1 MGHASPLIGRVG
13 ECAVLAD
20 ALGRCRSGCGGVV
33 LISGEAGVGKSRL
46 VDEVL
51 AGWDGDVARSTV
63 VRGGLALA
71 PMRKVASSVAGE
83 GDIQLEILDRLVSA
97 ARRRPTVLVLN
108 DVHEADSATVEF
120 LGWAD
125 ESLQEEALVVFAV
138 YRGDQLP
145 RAHPLRALRAHLRRS
160 NRLVEVAVPPLTVQ
174 ETAQLV
180 AVLVDGALDQALTQ
194 AVFERAEGVPYF
206 VEELV
211 WSMRDATAVAGG
223 AGVADQLPDTVLD
236 AVLTR
241 TAALREEHAQA
252 VDYAAVLGTQVD
264 LSSLAALVP
273 DASVDALLDTGL
285 LVELD
290 EGLGAFR
297 HNLVRD
303 ALHRAIPW
311 ARRRALHDEV
321 ARLLTERGAPH
332 GAVAE
337 HWEAAHQPERARGL
351 WLAAAEAHWEVH
363 AFRDAAAAARRALR
377 HWPPDEDTAGR
388 LRTLERVANC
398 AELYGDHAAAA
409 DAWEELATEHA
420 AAGRTREVATARRRI
435 ANAAEMLGD
444 LPRVLAQRARAAE
457 GFETVGLLGAAAEER
472 LALAQKLKAA
482 GRLTA
487 ALDEAVAAGR
497 VAASAGEEG
506 LTALALTFEGACR
519 AALGDGQRGMQI
531 ARSGLERALAGQLIE
546 ATAEAYY
553 ELGEA
558 LEYAADYAAAVDAYE
573 SATELCRQHS
583 LSEMAETCFVCTSP
597 VARLMGDWDRVLEIC
612 EAVLANDD
620 AQLLSRRVAEEESGL
635 VSALRGH
642 RKARAP
648 LRRAGDF
655 GRANGIF
662 GLQVG
667 ATWGLALVA
676 VLDDDAVAAKET
688 VRGLVELCAG
698 TEECHY
704 ALPALRWSATHL
716 GTVGEPD
723 VLADLHRVLVIQT
736 VRNAS
741 PKVLSTLAH
750 AAAELA
756 FVEGNLEQAEL
767 LMARSLDLL
776 SAVTAPYER
785 ALATFRWGE
794 VAAAAGRREA
804 AVERLTSAYRTA
816 KRLGAKPLASQCAG
830 ALDIMGEQ
838 VERRLGRIAARDLEK
853 GGLTRRET
861 EVLTQLALDKTN
873 KEIAA
878 ALFLSTRTVDMH
890 VRNLLHKLGC
900 SSRGAAVRLAVE
912 RGLLGTEG

>member
-1 MGHASPLIGRVG
+1 MGRASPLIGRVG
-13 ECAVLAD
+13 ESAVLAD
-20 ALGRCRSGCGGVV
+20 ALARCRSGHGGVV
-33 LISGEAGVGKSRL
+33 LISGEAGVGKTRL

-51 AGWDGDVARSTV
+51 AGWAGDIARSTV
-63 VRGGLALA
+63 VRGSPALT
-71 PMRKVASSVAGE
+71 PLRRVTSSVSGE
-83 GDIQLEILDRLVSA
+83 GDVQLEILDRLVSA

-108 DVHEADSATVEF
+108 DVHEADSATIEF
-120 LGWAD
+120 LAWAD
-125 ESLQEEALVVFAV
+125 ESFQEEALVVFAV
-138 YRGDQLP
+138 YRADQLP
-145 RAHPLRALRAHLRRS
+145 RAHPLRALRAHLRRR
-160 NRLVEVAVPPLTVQ
+160 NRLVEVAVPPLTLE

-180 AVLVDGALDQALTQ
+180 AVLVDGPPDPALTQ
-194 AVFERAEGVPYF
+194 AVLDRAEGLPYF

-211 WSMRDATAVAGG
+211 WSMRDPAVARG

-241 TAALREEHAQA
+241 TAALREEHPQA
-252 VDYAAVLGTQVD
+252 VEYAAVLGTQVD

-290 EGLGAFR
+290 EGVGAFR
-297 HNLVRD
+297 HTLVRD

-311 ARRRALHDEV
+311 ARRRGLHEEV
-321 ARLLTERGAPH
+321 ARLLTERGAPP

-337 HWEAAHQPERARGL
+337 HWEAAQQPERARGL
-351 WLAAAEAHWEVH
+351 WLAAAEQHWEVH
-363 AFRDAAAAARRALR
+363 AFRDAAVAARRALR
-377 HWPPDEDTAGR
+377 HWHEDEDVAGR
-388 LRTLERVANC
+388 LGTLERVANC
-398 AELYGDHAAAA
+398 AELYGDQSAAA
-409 DAWEELATEHA
+409 DAWEEVATGHA
-420 AAGRTREVATARRRI
+420 AAGRTREMATTRRRI

-444 LPRVLAQRARAAE
+444 LPRVITQRTRAAE
-457 GFETVGLLGAAAEER
+457 GFEAVGLLGAAAEER

-482 GRLTA
+482 GRLSA
-487 ALDEAVAAGR
+487 ALEEAVAAGR
-497 VAASAGEEG
+497 VAASAGEEA
-506 LTALALTFEGACR
+506 LTALALTIEGACR
-519 AALGDGQRGMQI
+519 AALGDGRRGMEI

-553 ELGEA
+553 ELGTT
-558 LEYAADYAAAVDAYE
+558 LEYAADYAAAVEAYE

-597 VARLMGDWDRVLEIC
+597 VARLMGDWDRVLDIC
-612 EAVLANDD
+612 AAVLANDD

-648 LRRAGDF
+648 LRRARDF
-655 GRANGIF
+655 GRAQGIF
-662 GLQVG
+662 GLEVG

-676 VLDDDAVAAKET
+676 VLDDDAVTAKET
-688 VRGLVELCAG
+688 VSGLVELCAG

-716 GTVGEPD
+716 STVGEPD
-723 VLADLHRVLVIQT
+723 LLADLHHVLVNQT
-736 VRNAS
+736 IRNAS

-776 SAVTAPYER
+776 SAVTAPYEK

-794 VAAAAGRREA
+794 AAAAAGRREA

-830 ALDIMGEQ
+830 ALDNMGEQ
-838 VERRLGRIAARDLEK
+838 VEQRLGRAAARDLEK
-853 GGLTRRET
+853 GGLTRREA

-890 VRNLLHKLGC
+890 VRNLLQKLGC
-900 SSRGAAVRLAVE
+900 SSRRAAVRLADE
-912 RGLLGTEG
+912 RGLLGTER